1 MKKGLIILSMAVLA
15 LVMIVYFSCDAFDSA
30 KSETTFSYFEVNEGT
45 DTVRASAGATTLY
58 VATNGSSSNPG
69 TIEAPTTIDDAILCI
84 ASGGTIYVRGGT
96 YNRSTTVLIALN
108 NNGASGSTKKIFAY
122 NSEVPY
128 FNFSGMATNGENRGF
143 KVVGNYWHIKG
154 ITMYNAGDN
163 GCIVMGDYNTIEN
176 CKFQANRDSGLQIA
190 RYLSS
195 VPTADWPKGNLIK
208 GCTSWDNYDP
218 GSPAGEDADGFAC
231 KLSVNTGNVFEN
243 CYAHHNADDG
253 WDLYTYSE
261 YDPIGPVKLTGCTAS
276 YQGTTTGGLTASASD
291 GNGFKLGGEG
301 VSIRHT
307 VLNCVSNYNKKDG
320 FTANSNPGP
329 IYLSGCTATGNS
341 GVAFKDVTN
350 Q

>member
-1 MKKGLIILSMAVLA
+1 MKKTLIILSMAL
-15 LVMIVYFSCDAFDSA
+15 LSLMMIVYFSCNSYDNA
-30 KSETTFSYFEVNEGT
+30 KSDTLSNFEVNEGT

-58 VATNGSSSNPG
+58 VATNGSASNPG
-69 TIEAPTTIDDAILCI
+69 TIESPTTIDDAIVCI
-84 ASGGTIYVRGGT
+84 AAGGTIYVRGGT
-96 YNRSTTVLIALN
+96 YARSTTVLVALGN
-108 NNGASGSTKKIFAY
+108 SGTSSAKKSIVAYST
-122 NSEVPY
+122 EVPV
-128 FNFSGMATNGENRGF
+128 FNFSGMATDGEMRGF
-143 KVVGNYWHIKG
+143 KIVGDYWIVKG

-163 GCIVMGDYNTIEN
+163 GMIVMGDYNTVEN
-176 CKFQANRDSGLQIA
+176 CKFQGNRDSGLQIA

-208 GCTSWDNYDP
+208 GCTSWDNFDP

-231 KLSVNTGNVFEN
+231 KLSVGAGNVFDT

-253 WDLYTYSE
+253 WDLYTYSD
-261 YDPIGPVKLTGCTAS
+261 YDPIGPVKITGCTS
-276 YQGTTTGGLTASASD
+276 TYEGTTSAGLASSASD
-291 GNGFKLGGEG
+291 GNGFKLGGES

-307 VLNCVSNYNKKDG
+307 VISCVSNYNKKDG

-329 IYLSGCTATGNS
+329 IYMTGCTATGNS